1 MGFGTTAANR
11 GATNCPSPP
20 RRNGRPATGDRLDA
34 TRNDQQSVISR
45 RDLERR
51 PTSGYESLGAVRA
64 ALGRGNPY
72 ERFGAGR
79 YGAALLDLMV
89 GEPVAYA
96 TGSPELK
103 ATGPFRTVSNSPITK
118 SQREF
123 VCGGVPRTFSRGRGR
138 VGGRSRVTVEK
149 ARRESRRGPQGLR
162 GCPCRVGTRDSHG
175 DLSAMSAGWDFQR
188 RTPGTAGPG

>member
-1 MGFGTTAANR
+1 MAAREGEAPDAGLQRSRQPGPAGRRPTAFSNHGRLPRR
-11 GATNCPSPP
+11 GA
-20 RRNGRPATGDRLDA
+20 RNF
-34 TRNDQQSVISR
+34 QQSVIYR

-51 PTSGYESLGAVRA
+51 LPNGYESGGAVRA
-64 ALGRGNPY
+64 ALGRGNLY

-118 SQREF
+118 SQRGI
-123 VCGGVPRTFSRGRGR
+123 VCGGVPQTHLIREDYGAR
-138 VGGRSRVTVEK
+138 V
-149 ARRESRRGPQGLR
+149 
-162 GCPCRVGTRDSHG
+162 
-175 DLSAMSAGWDFQR
+175 
-188 RTPGTAGPG
+188 

>member
-1 MGFGTTAANR
+1 MSRTSRSARVPEISSN
-11 GATNCPSPP
+11 
-20 RRNGRPATGDRLDA
+20 
-34 TRNDQQSVISR
+34 QVICR

-51 PTSGYESLGAVRA
+51 PPNGYESGGAVRA

-118 SQREF
+118 SQRGI
-123 VCGGVPRTFSRGRGR
+123 VCGGVPQTHLIREDYGAR
-138 VGGRSRVTVEK
+138 V
-149 ARRESRRGPQGLR
+149 
-162 GCPCRVGTRDSHG
+162 
-175 DLSAMSAGWDFQR
+175 
-188 RTPGTAGPG
+188 